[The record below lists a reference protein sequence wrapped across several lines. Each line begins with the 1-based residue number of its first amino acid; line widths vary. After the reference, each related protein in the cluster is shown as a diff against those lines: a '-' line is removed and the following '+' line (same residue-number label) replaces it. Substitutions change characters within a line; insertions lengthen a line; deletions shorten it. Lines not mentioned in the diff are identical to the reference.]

1 MSKMA
6 DEVQRNLIKAI
17 DRDALFLPTLPEVA
31 LRIRLAAED
40 TEISISALSKV
51 IGSDTAL
58 SARLIKVANSPLLR
72 PNFEVSDV
80 NTAIR
85 RLGVNYTCNLAIGL
99 VVEQMFHAKSP
110 VIEQKMRD
118 IWKQSLQ

>member
-80 NTAIR
+80 TTAVR
-85 RLGVNYTCNLAIGL
+85 RLGVNYTCNLDRKS
-99 VVEQMFHAKSP
+99 VV
-110 VIEQKMRD
+110 
-118 IWKQSLQ
+118 